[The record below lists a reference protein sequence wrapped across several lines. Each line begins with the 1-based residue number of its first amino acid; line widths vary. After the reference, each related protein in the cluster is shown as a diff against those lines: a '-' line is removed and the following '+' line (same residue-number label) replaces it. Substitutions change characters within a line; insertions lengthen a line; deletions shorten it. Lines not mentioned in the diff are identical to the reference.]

1 MSKLLLSL
9 LLFFFGQTLIW
20 YQTNGQ
26 FKWKWFADH
35 PHILAATGFLISYL
49 FILGTKYAVEHFDGL
64 LWPGRFLA
72 FGLGIVSYALLT
84 WWLMGE
90 GINLKTLTSLL
101 LETASV
107 VSFLLVAGFITCIFL
122 DDFDFTHFPLINK
135 RFG

>member
-1 MSKLLLSL
+1 MSKLAIAITMYSC
-9 LLFFFGQTLIW
+9 GQILIW
-20 YQTNGQ
+20 FQTNGQ
-26 FKWKWFADH
+26 FKWKWFADN

-101 LETASV
+101 LATAIICV
-107 VSFLLVAGFITCIFL
+107 QLFWKTA
-122 DDFDFTHFPLINK
+122 
-135 RFG
+135 